1 MNEIIIEA
9 RTAIGYTETFYLTK
23 RGNMYTQKAKKL
35 QNPDLFIFKTE
46 KNRLKILD
54 SVDIAKE
61 IEKISDEKFIVYEI
75 KE

>member
-1 MNEIIIEA
+1 
-9 RTAIGYTETFYLTK
+9 
-23 RGNMYTQKAKKL
+23 MYIQEAKKL

-46 KNRLKILD
+46 KNRLTTLD

-61 IEKISDEKFIVYEI
+61 IKKISDEKFIVYEI